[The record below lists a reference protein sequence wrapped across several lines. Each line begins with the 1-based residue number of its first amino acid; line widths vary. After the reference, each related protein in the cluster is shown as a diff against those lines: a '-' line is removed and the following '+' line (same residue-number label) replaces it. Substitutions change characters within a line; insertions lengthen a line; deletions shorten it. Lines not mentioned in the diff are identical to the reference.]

1 MKTSP
6 WLSATLQRLNPRER
20 RVVAAGAAVSAAAL
34 FIVLLVLPFAHQWVT
49 REAAIA
55 ASREQWTR
63 LQSLVSGESRLRRAL
78 DTVRLAQ
85 QSVRGRL
92 LAGTTPAVAASNL
105 QVLLQRYADESAV
118 QLDRVD
124 AVSEA
129 EPSREG
135 GGGGLLAI
143 PVRLQVH
150 GDVYGLVDFLYRLQH
165 GEKLLVTDELG
176 INAGLGSTLGS
187 QSLTW
192 SVRLHG
198 LYPAASQTP
207 QGS

>member
-63 LQSLVSGESRLRRAL
+63 LQSLVSGESRLRRVL

>member
-1 MKTSP
+1 MRTSL
-6 WLSATLQRLNPRER
+6 WLSATLQRLNARER
-20 RVVAAGAAVSAAAL
+20 RVVAGGAAVSALAL
-34 FIVLLVLPFAHQWVT
+34 FVVLLGLPFARQWT
-49 REAAIA
+49 AREASIA
-55 ASREQWTR
+55 AGRDQWAR
-63 LQSLVSGESRLRRAL
+63 LQALVSGESRLQRAL
-78 DTVRLAQ
+78 DTLRLSQ
-85 QSVRGRL
+85 QSVRARL
-92 LAGTTPAVAASNL
+92 LTGTTPAVAGSNL

-124 AVSEA
+124 AVA
-129 EPSREG
+129 EPEASRE
-135 GGGGLLAI
+135 GLLAI

-176 INAGLGSTLGS
+176 INAGLESTLGS
-187 QSLTW
+187 QALTW

-198 LYPAASQTP
+198 LYPVASQTP

>member
-92 LAGTTPAVAASNL
+92 LAGTTPAVAASHL

-176 INAGLGSTLGS
+176 INAGLESTLGS

>member
-34 FIVLLVLPFAHQWVT
+34 FVVLLVLPFAHRWVT
-49 REAAIA
+49 REAAIT

-63 LQSLVSGESRLRRAL
+63 LQLLVSGESPLRRAL
-78 DTVRLAQ
+78 DTLRLSQ
-85 QSVRGRL
+85 QSVRARL

-105 QVLLQRYADESAV
+105 QVLLQRYADESSV

-124 AVSEA
+124 AVGEPEA
-129 EPSREG
+129 SREG
-135 GGGGLLAI
+135 GGLLTI

-176 INAGLGSTLGS
+176 VNAGLESTLGS

>member
-34 FIVLLVLPFAHQWVT
+34 FIVLLVLPYAHQWVT

>member
-1 MKTSP
+1 MRTSP

-34 FIVLLVLPFAHQWVT
+34 FLVLLVLPFAHRWVT

-92 LAGTTPAVAASNL
+92 LAGTTPAVAASHL

-129 EPSREG
+129 EPNRE
-135 GGGGLLAI
+135 GGGLLAI

-176 INAGLGSTLGS
+176 INAGFESTAGS

>member
-34 FIVLLVLPFAHQWVT
+34 FIVLLVLPFAHRWVT

-63 LQSLVSGESRLRRAL
+63 LQSLVSGESRLRRVL

>member
-6 WLSATLQRLNPRER
+6 WLSATLRRLNARER
-20 RVVAAGAAVSAAAL
+20 RVVAGGAAVSAIAL
-34 FIVLLVLPFAHQWVT
+34 FVVLLMLPFIHQWSA
-49 REAAIA
+49 REAAIG
-55 ASREQWTR
+55 ASRDQWTR
-63 LQSLVSGESRLRRAL
+63 LQALVSGESRLRRAL

-85 QSVRGRL
+85 QSVRARL
-92 LAGTTPAVAASNL
+92 LTGPTAAVAASNL

-124 AVSEA
+124 AVGEPEA
-129 EPSREG
+129 SRE
-135 GGGGLLAI
+135 GLLAI

-176 INAGLGSTLGS
+176 VNAGLESTMGS

-198 LYPAASQTP
+198 LYPASAQTP
-207 QGS
+207 QPAGAGS

>member
-1 MKTSP
+1 MQFL
-6 WLSATLQRLNPRER
+6 W
-20 RVVAAGAAVSAAAL
+20 GA
-34 FIVLLVLPFAHQWVT
+34 H
-49 REAAIA
+49 
-55 ASREQWTR
+55 
-63 LQSLVSGESRLRRAL
+63 RAL
-78 DTVRLAQ
+78 DTLRLSQ

-92 LAGTTPAVAASNL
+92 LTGTTPAVAGSNL

-124 AVSEA
+124 AVGELA
-129 EPSREG
+129 ASRE
-135 GGGGLLAI
+135 GLLAI

-176 INAGLGSTLGS
+176 INAGLESTLGS

-192 SVRLHG
+192 SVSLHG
-198 LYPAASQTP
+198 LYPVVSQTP

>member
-34 FIVLLVLPFAHQWVT
+34 FLVLLVLPFAHQWVT

>member
-1 MKTSP
+1 MRTSL
-6 WLSATLQRLNPRER
+6 WLSATLQRLNARER
-20 RVVAAGAAVSAAAL
+20 RVVAGGATVSALAL
-34 FIVLLVLPFAHQWVT
+34 FVVLLALPFAHQWT
-49 REAAIA
+49 AREASIA
-55 ASREQWTR
+55 AGRDQRAR
-63 LQSLVSGESRLRRAL
+63 LQALVSGESRLRRAL
-78 DTVRLAQ
+78 DTLRLSQ
-85 QSVRGRL
+85 QSVRARL
-92 LAGTTPAVAASNL
+92 LTGTTPAVAGSNL

-124 AVSEA
+124 AVA
-129 EPSREG
+129 EPEASRE
-135 GGGGLLAI
+135 GLLAI

-176 INAGLGSTLGS
+176 ITAGLESMLGS

-198 LYPAASQTP
+198 LYPVASQTP

>member
-63 LQSLVSGESRLRRAL
+63 LQSLVSGESRLRRAV

-124 AVSEA
+124 AVGEA
-129 EPSREG
+129 KPSREG

-176 INAGLGSTLGS
+176 INAGLESTLGS